1 MATATI
7 ISSFGRTVPL
17 PKLSSL
23 AGYLSKTESKHGRIY
38 SRSTALTQTYVSYA
52 VLRLK
57 AQLILLLVAPLRLVS
72 GTGLVC
78 KLKKKMLL
86 LFGAF
91 YRRPPSL
98 LHTTMPFFYFVVGVS
113 GSTGMMLC
121 SVPCLLATLASS
133 RGVAKMPS
141 FGHVGCPHQI
151 DMLPML
157 GLCCSPPHPLLIS
170 HKRHVTNC
178 SCMFLL

>member
-1 MATATI
+1 MTI

-17 PKLSSL
+17 PKLSFL
-23 AGYLSKTESKHGRIY
+23 AGYSSKTESKHGRIY
-38 SRSTALTQTYVSYA
+38 SRRTALTQTYVSCV

-57 AQLILLLVAPLRLVS
+57 AQLILLPVAPLQLAF

-78 KLKKKMLL
+78 KLMKKMLL
-86 LFGAF
+86 LFGVF
-91 YRRPPSL
+91 NHRPPSL
-98 LHTTMPFFYFVVGVS
+98 LPTSMPFFYFVVGVS
-113 GSTGMMLC
+113 GSTGTMLC

-133 RGVAKMPS
+133 RGVVKMPS

-157 GLCCSPPHPLLIS
+157 GLCCSPPHPMLIS
-170 HKRHVTNC
+170 P
-178 SCMFLL
+178 